1 MEKLLKSLSGE
12 KAGYEGPVET
22 DGDNGGAAL
31 ESTYS
36 FDRSV
41 TGASSLAD
49 SPDAD
54 PNEDVE
60 SETADLAKDL
70 DELSLMNDRYLG
82 RGSGLHLA
90 R

>member
-12 KAGYEGPVET
+12 KAGYEGAVEV
-22 DGDNGGAAL
+22 DGDVGGATLDRA
-31 ESTYS
+31 YS
-36 FDRSV
+36 FDRSI
-41 TGASSLAD
+41 TGPSSLAD
-49 SPDAD
+49 SPDPD

-60 SETADLAKDL
+60 SETTDLAKDL